1 MALTVTSAQYPRPGE
16 RHIYTMNNGSVMYE
30 MPHLPPRIGVRCY
43 DAAGH
48 SIRTSSVINEMKA
61 AVKRHKEKW
70 RLAK

>member
-1 MALTVTSAQYPRPGE
+1 MLTVTSAQYPRPGE
-16 RHIYTMNNGSVMYE
+16 RHVYIMNNGFVMYE
-30 MPHLPPRIGVRCY
+30 MPHLPLRSGVRCY

-48 SIRTSSVINEMKA
+48 RIYKIAVINEMKA

>member
-16 RHIYTMNNGSVMYE
+16 RHVYTMNNGSVFE
-30 MPHLPPRIGVRCY
+30 ELPRLPSRSSVRCY

-48 SIRTSSVINEMKA
+48 RIYKAAVINEMKA

>member
-1 MALTVTSAQYPRPGE
+1 MLLTVISAQYLRPGE
-16 RHIYTMNNGSVMYE
+16 RHVYTMNNGAVFE
-30 MPHLPPRIGVRCY
+30 ELPHLPLRLGVRCY

-48 SIRTSSVINEMKA
+48 RIYKAAVINEMKA

>member
-1 MALTVTSAQYPRPGE
+1 MLTVTSAKYPRPGE
-16 RHIYTMNNGSVMYE
+16 RHIYIMNNGSVFE
-30 MPHLPPRIGVRCY
+30 ELPRLPSRSGVRCY

-48 SIRTSSVINEMKA
+48 RIYKTAVINEMKA

>member
-16 RHIYTMNNGSVMYE
+16 RHVYIMNNGSVVHE
-30 MPHLPPRIGVRCY
+30 MPHLTPRIGMRFY

>member
-1 MALTVTSAQYPRPGE
+1 MLTVTSAKYPRPGE
-16 RHIYTMNNGSVMYE
+16 RHIYIMNNGSVFE
-30 MPHLPPRIGVRCY
+30 ELPRLPSRSGVRCY

-48 SIRTSSVINEMKA
+48 RIYKSAVINEMKA

>member
-16 RHIYTMNNGSVMYE
+16 RHVYTMNNGSVFE
-30 MPHLPPRIGVRCY
+30 ELPRLPSRSGVRCY

-48 SIRTSSVINEMKA
+48 RIYKAAVINEMKS

>member
-1 MALTVTSAQYPRPGE
+1 M
-16 RHIYTMNNGSVMYE
+16 YTMNNGAVFE
-30 MPHLPPRIGVRCY
+30 ELPRLPLRLGVRCY

-48 SIRTSSVINEMKA
+48 RIYKTAVINEMKA

>member
-1 MALTVTSAQYPRPGE
+1 MLTVTRAQYPRPGE
-16 RHIYTMNNGSVMYE
+16 RHVYIMNNGSVFE
-30 MPHLPPRIGVRCY
+30 ELPHLPLRTGVRCY

-48 SIRTSSVINEMKA
+48 RIYGTAVINEMNA

>member
-1 MALTVTSAQYPRPGE
+1 MLTVTSAKYPRPGE
-16 RHIYTMNNGSVMYE
+16 RHIYIMNNGSVFE
-30 MPHLPPRIGVRCY
+30 ELLHLPLRSGVRCY

-48 SIRTSSVINEMKA
+48 RIYKSAVINEMKA

>member
-1 MALTVTSAQYPRPGE
+1 MLLTVISAQYPRPGE
-16 RHIYTMNNGSVMYE
+16 RHVYTMNNGAVFE
-30 MPHLPPRIGVRCY
+30 ELPRLPLRSGVRCY

-48 SIRTSSVINEMKA
+48 RIYKAVVINEMKA

>member
-16 RHIYTMNNGSVMYE
+16 RHIYNMNNGSVFE
-30 MPHLPPRIGVRCY
+30 ELPRLPSRSGVRCY

-48 SIRTSSVINEMKA
+48 RIYKTAVINEMKA
-61 AVKRHKEKW
+61 AVKRYKEKW

>member
-1 MALTVTSAQYPRPGE
+1 MLTVTSAKYPRPGE
-16 RHIYTMNNGSVMYE
+16 RYIYIMNNGSVFE
-30 MPHLPPRIGVRCY
+30 ELPRLPLRSGVRCY

-48 SIRTSSVINEMKA
+48 RIYKTAVINEMKA